1 MGPSVLHVS
10 AYTGQLGGMLA
21 MAFASGATATFGYS
35 WAFFVLPARALSKE
49 LKADMK
55 AFETRVQDERAS
67 CDKKIASI
75 EERHRLD
82 NEKLDNRIRE
92 LEMLLNMKS
101 ILQQTDQ
108 IRQSA
113 TRLLHHERDQED
125 EG

>member
-1 MGPSVLHVS
+1 
-10 AYTGQLGGMLA
+10 

-55 AFETRVQDERAS
+55 KFEDEVKSERAA
-67 CDKKIASI
+67 CDKKIDGI

-113 TRLLHHERDQED
+113 SRLLAHDREENEGQE
-125 EG
+125 